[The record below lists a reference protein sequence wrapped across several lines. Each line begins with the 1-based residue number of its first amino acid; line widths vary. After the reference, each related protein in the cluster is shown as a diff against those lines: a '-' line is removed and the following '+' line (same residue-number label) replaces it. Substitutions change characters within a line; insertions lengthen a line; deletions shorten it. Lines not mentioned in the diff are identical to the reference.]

1 MAGSILIPL
10 KTVFDDKGL
19 KDAQRQFGQLGS
31 SLKSTLGAIGIG
43 IGIGVISN
51 ALRDSAKAAVED
63 GKSQALLAQQLR
75 NTVGATKEQ
84 TAAVEASIS
93 KMQLMSSVAD
103 DQIRPAFASLVRAT
117 GDVEKATALTNLALD
132 VAAGT
137 GKDLGAVSLALGKYL
152 NGSKKSLELLVPAI
166 KGAKDPMRELAAEFN
181 GAAEAAA
188 NADPFQRL
196 SVIFGEIQEQ
206 IGVALLP
213 ALQEMATYLASPAGQ
228 VEIAGLVTVFKDL
241 AGAVGGVI
249 GFLKDNYKW
258 ILEIAKTALVLWGVA
273 KIFGAIQI
281 AVKAATVMMGIF
293 NGTLLLNPIYLAIA
307 GVAALGT
314 AIKTL
319 YDIAST
325 VPTQRETAGVP
336 ASVAKAAT
344 EAGVKAYKAAMKNS
358 SDIQGA
364 IEAKRKATADVV
376 NAYRSQQAEIARLTG
391 AANAFNA
398 AKLVTTDPFADLLTP
413 KTSGGVKTTATKVSA
428 TFFDSLLEENRKQ
441 MARIRLSKVGIS
453 GSLQDAIIGSGDTWF
468 ATATKIINSS
478 EPALAALRKQWSLTG
493 TAIQEAADAA
503 AKALEES
510 NAKTAALLADLN
522 NQLSDAQTRLDELT
536 NTLTPAAKTVSEVY
550 TEAKQAYEAL
560 TEASANFAKTIPDVV
575 AGIKNMTS
583 LAEPIGQFESQVV
596 SSFGNVES
604 SLKSALDSKLIT
616 DQSYRDLSAWAK
628 REMALM
634 QDIARQRDALAQKI
648 SLAEAVYNDS
658 KNAILAYGNINGLIK
673 TTAQTITETQ
683 TKIVNGI
690 TTTLTKSVEQISKT
704 NIVDEYRNILAKTK
718 EFAGNLNALKKMGL
732 NKDLFKQIVDA
743 GVDAGGATAAGIIE
757 GGQQSVTELNSI
769 FAELNTVGDQV
780 AETTTV
786 VMFNN
791 GVDVMGGF
799 INGMKAQAE
808 ALANTAK
815 TLAETFAGAFDIALQ
830 SALAVAIAAA
840 KAALVAAMAA
850 LQLEIDA
857 AKAELARIQG
867 EISKVSAP
875 VTAVPVPVL
884 PTPQDNAGDYIVL
897 PSGGAGAI
905 GFRGGTSAVDGGAT
919 INLTVNAG
927 LGTNGAVLGGQI
939 VDLIK
944 KYEKT
949 SGTVFA

>member
-19 KDAQRQFGQLGS
+19 KQAQSSFGKLGS
-31 SLKSTLGAIGIG
+31 SLKGVLGAAGIAVGLGAIVSGLQQ
-43 IGIGVISN
+43 
-51 ALRDSAKAAVED
+51 ATKAAIED
-63 GKSQALLAQQLR
+63 TKSQALLANQLR
-75 NTVGATKEQ
+75 NTIGATDAQ
-84 TAAVEASIS
+84 ITSVEASI
-93 KMQLMSSVAD
+93 KAMQLQASVAD
-103 DQIRPAFASLVRAT
+103 DVIRPAFASLVRAT
-117 GDVEKATALTNLALD
+117 GDVTQATQLTSLALD

-137 GKDLGAVSLALGKYL
+137 GKDLGAVSLALGKAV
-152 NGSKKSLELLVPAI
+152 NGSTTSLLKLVPSI
-166 KGAKDPMRELAAEFN
+166 KGASDPMGELAKQFD
-181 GAAEAAA
+181 GASKAAA
-188 NADPFQRL
+188 NNDPIQRL
-196 SVIFGEIQEQ
+196 NIIFGEMQEQ
-206 IGVALLP
+206 IGMALLP
-213 ALQEMATYLASPAGQ
+213 YLEDFANYMASDSGQQDIKDFADAIISVADAVKTLTPLVGDLFAGFKTVPAAFTALLNGDPGEFAKIMGMATGDALKYINSKEADKTRLDPGLARA
-228 VEIAGLVTVFKDL
+228 L
-241 AGAVGGVI
+241 AGRTVTGSVSGIGG
-249 GFLKDNYKW
+249 G
-258 ILEIAKTALVLWGVA
+258 G
-273 KIFGAIQI
+273 
-281 AVKAATVMMGIF
+281 
-293 NGTLLLNPIYLAIA
+293 
-307 GVAALGT
+307 
-314 AIKTL
+314 
-319 YDIAST
+319 ST
-325 VPTQRETAGVP
+325 G
-336 ASVAKAAT
+336 S
-344 EAGVKAYKAAMKNS
+344 G
-358 SDIQGA
+358 
-364 IEAKRKATADVV
+364 
-376 NAYRSQQAEIARLTG
+376 G
-391 AANAFNA
+391 AAKQA
-398 AKLVTTDPFADLLTP
+398 TDYVKEFA
-413 KTSGGVKTTATKVSA
+413 TSLADEA
-428 TFFDSLLEENRKQ
+428 RKQ
-441 MARIRLSKVGIS
+441 MARIRLQNKGLSEGLIES
-453 GSLQDAIIGSGDTWF
+453 IIGSGKGWYQVAQNTLKLSAPALTTLQKQWGTTAAGIAEASKKAEDA
-468 ATATKIINSS
+468 ATA
-478 EPALAALRKQWSLTG
+478 AA
-493 TAIQEAADAA
+493 EAAAEAA
-503 AKALEES
+503 AKAAE
-510 NAKTAALLADLN
+510 ALADLKD
-522 NQLSDAQTRLDELT
+522 QLATAQTRLDELT

-690 TTTLTKSVEQISKT
+690 ATTLTKSVEQISKT

-840 KAALVAAMAA
+840 KAALVSAMAA
-850 LQLEIDA
+850 LQSEIDA

-875 VTAVPVPVL
+875 VTAIPVPVL

-949 SGTVFA
+949 SGAVFA